1 MALSRLH
8 KRWIRSRKGYA
19 GIIATIFMVLVVLYL
34 YFGVFMFMQT
44 QNVAFQDVTSQS
56 QQLDNDR
63 NTERIELS
71 EVIYTQASQPSYYNI
86 GLTIKNT
93 GPIPVQIE
101 RIWVQSNEGECTNNA
116 ISPSIVLQ
124 PGGKTSQEFSF
135 KMNSSSM
142 NEVVFWLV
150 TARGNLVSAN
160 ALLSF

>member
-1 MALSRLH
+1 
-8 KRWIRSRKGYA
+8 
-19 GIIATIFMVLVVLYL
+19 MVLVALYL
-34 YFGVFMFMQT
+34 YFGVFMLMQT

-63 NTERIELS
+63 NTERIVLS

-86 GLTIKNT
+86 GLIIKNT
-93 GPIPVQIE
+93 GPIPVQIV
-101 RIWVQSNEGECTNNA
+101 RIWVQNNEGECTTND

-124 PGGKTSQEFSF
+124 PGGKTAQDFSF